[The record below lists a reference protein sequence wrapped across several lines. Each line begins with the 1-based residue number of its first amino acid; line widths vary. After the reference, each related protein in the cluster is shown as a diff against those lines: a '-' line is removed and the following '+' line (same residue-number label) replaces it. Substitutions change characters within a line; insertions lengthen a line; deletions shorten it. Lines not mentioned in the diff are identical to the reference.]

1 MLKKLRQRRL
11 NARLLELVASKDL
24 QLWPK
29 VRDQISAADLTQPID
44 GQASVLERC
53 ISHGNAKLLGE
64 LLHQFPQLN
73 SALMPNSESILHRVF
88 GSEDPLPLL
97 SAMLSNGLSPNTEIQ
112 GQRLVE
118 LALEQPAE
126 RAMLLI
132 NRLAQHGADLNNT
145 KLLLHAIQSGHQP
158 LVKFLADSGAP
169 LVVEGVEGLDPE
181 LVAFAQR
188 VIDDKKIRDMWA

>member
-1 MLKKLRQRRL
+1 MLKKLKQRRL

-29 VRDQISAADLTQPID
+29 VRDQISAADLIQPID
-44 GQASVLERC
+44 GQASALEHC
-53 ISHGNAKLLGE
+53 IVQGNAKLLGE

-73 SALMPNSESILHRVF
+73 SALMPNGKSMLHCVF
-88 GSEDPLPLL
+88 GLEDPLPLL
-97 SAMLSNGLSPNTEIQ
+97 SAMLSNGLSPNTEMQ
-112 GQRLVE
+112 GRLVE
-118 LALEQPAE
+118 LALQQPAE

-132 NRLAQHGADLNNT
+132 NRLAQHGADLDNP
-145 KLLLHAIQSGHQP
+145 KLLIHAIQLRHQP

-169 LVVEGVEGLDPE
+169 LDAEGAEGLDPQ

-188 VIDDKKIRDMWA
+188 VIDDKKIRDMWD

>member
-1 MLKKLRQRRL
+1 MLKKLKQRRL

-24 QLWPK
+24 HLWPK

-44 GQASVLERC
+44 GQASALERC
-53 ISHGNAKLLGE
+53 IVQGNAKLLGE

-73 SALMPNSESILHRVF
+73 SAQMANGDSILHCVF
-88 GSEDPLPLL
+88 GLEDPLPLL
-97 SAMLSNGLSPNTEIQ
+97 SAMLSNGLSPNTEMQ

-118 LALEQPAE
+118 LALQQPAE
-126 RAMLLI
+126 QAMLLI
-132 NRLAQHGADLNNT
+132 NRLAQHGADLDNP
-145 KLLLHAIQSGHQP
+145 KLLIHAIQSGHQP

-169 LVVEGVEGLDPE
+169 LDVEGAEGLDPQ

>member
-1 MLKKLRQRRL
+1 MLKKLKQRRL

-44 GQASVLERC
+44 GGASALERC
-53 ISHGNAKLLGE
+53 ITHGNYKLLGE
-64 LLHQFPQLN
+64 LLHQFPRLN
-73 SALMPNSESILHRVF
+73 SALMPNGESMLHCVF
-88 GSEDPLPLL
+88 GLEDPLPLL
-97 SAMLSNGLSPNTEIQ
+97 SAMLSNGLSPNTEMQ

-118 LALEQPAE
+118 LALQQPAE
-126 RAMLLI
+126 RAMLVI
-132 NRLAQHGADLNNT
+132 NRLSQHGADLNNP
-145 KLLLHAIQSGHQP
+145 KLLIHAIRSGHQP

-169 LVVEGVEGLDPE
+169 LDAEGAEGLDPQ